1 MEIYIVSVNRAPE
14 ILRESMEGAEALADP
29 LNVTVSPALFF
40 DNYNNLLSILEKN
53 AKRSLPRDFLKI
65 LRKDIRRLE
74 SQEQKYCTALL
85 RRCQKRLWRQLKE
98 SSSRREK
105 LQYIEDFSVQFSEFL
120 FRLSDKNREYLARI
134 LERAID
140 RI

>member
-14 ILRESMEGAEALADP
+14 ILRESMEGAEALADL
-29 LNVTVSPALFF
+29 LNITVSPALFF

-85 RRCQKRLWRQLKE
+85 HRCQKRLWRKLKE

>member
-14 ILRESMEGAEALADP
+14 ILRESMEGAEALADL

>member
-1 MEIYIVSVNRAPE
+1 MEIYIVSANKAPE
-14 ILRESMEGAEALADP
+14 ILRDSLDGAEALADI

-53 AKRSLPRDFLKI
+53 AKRSLPQDFLKI

-85 RRCQKRLWRQLKE
+85 RRCQKRLWRKLKE
-98 SSSRREK
+98 SSSRAEK
-105 LQYIEDFSVQFSEFL
+105 LQYIEEFSVQFSEFL
-120 FRLSDKNREYLARI
+120 FRMSDKNREYLERI
-134 LERAID
+134 LEKALD
-140 RI
+140 RV

>member
-1 MEIYIVSVNRAPE
+1 MEIYIVSASKAPE
-14 ILRESMEGAEALADP
+14 TLRDSLEGAEALADL

-40 DNYNNLLSILEKN
+40 DNYNNLLSILGKN
-53 AKRSLPRDFLKI
+53 AKRSPPQDFLKI

-98 SSSRREK
+98 CTSRAEK
-105 LQYIEDFSVQFSEFL
+105 LQCIEAFSAQFSEFL
-120 FRLSDKNREYLARI
+120 FRLSDKNREYLGRI
-134 LERAID
+134 LEKALD
-140 RI
+140 RV